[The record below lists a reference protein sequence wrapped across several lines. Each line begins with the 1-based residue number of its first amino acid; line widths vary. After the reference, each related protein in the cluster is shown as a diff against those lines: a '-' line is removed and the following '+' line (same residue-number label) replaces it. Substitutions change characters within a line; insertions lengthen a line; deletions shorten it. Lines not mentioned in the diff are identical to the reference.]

1 MATISATRRRQ
12 LLAADYDQKVDQ
24 RVAKH
29 ECLRNRNNSTY
40 CRSPGRQNEAER
52 QKTEL
57 QKKRHLEFLK
67 RRKIDDTE
75 TPLVSEG
82 VKSTEPKVS
91 LRTHLHR
98 PPPLNRRS
106 IVTAQDLGIFW
117 PDVRSVEQTSTWV
130 TPVASQRSEKWTGR
144 QQAPNPAPLSSN
156 PTPLTFP
163 LLLETVDLQKRDRG
177 VQTSSSRH
185 TQDTSA
191 QTQSGL
197 ITLKESDLQKL
208 ADYLQ
213 EALRREECLKQK
225 LALLQHHASSLLQ
238 SSDKL
243 WTSRC
248 DEDLMKSRIG
258 VLESQLQI
266 CTQKLSR
273 DGVKKLVLQMEE
285 QRRGY
290 EQKALLAL
298 QRATEEK
305 NQAEER
311 AESLQVALQEAR
323 KESVLWKGLYEE
335 LKESCGLLRSNQE
348 QSTDLLQQQQNQLEM
363 AVGQEADLRD
373 QLGALQH
380 DSAELRAHIAFLEQD
395 NQVKLEQLQEM
406 REKLWHFEDPSL
418 TGNFFQNS
426 NRGTLGSVAQL
437 RVSDGR
443 PAAELLHQ
451 HGAQLQEAL
460 EKLGMK
466 EKECVELR
474 AELEAM
480 EHECHSCQSR
490 LAQCREELR
499 QLNVRRSKRR
509 CSSWLGVALLL
520 LLVVVS
526 VALVCVYHPPLSD
539 SLQDLYQVLQQRLEQ
554 YLHQMASPELS
565 GCYRPI

>member
-406 REKLWHFEDPSL
+406 RD
-418 TGNFFQNS
+418 S

>member
-67 RRKIDDTE
+67 RRRIDDTE

-144 QQAPNPAPLSSN
+144 QRAPNPAPLSSN

-225 LALLQHHASSLLQ
+225 LALLQRHASSLLQ

-266 CTQKLSR
+266 YTQKLSR

-363 AVGQEADLRD
+363 AAGQEADLRD

-406 REKLWHFEDPSL
+406 RD
-418 TGNFFQNS
+418 S